1 MNNSRAFLHITYK
14 LYGHL
19 DKLSGV
25 KKSHVLNCY
34 LSLMKHAW
42 KKNNYE
48 CGLRYSTVAKDTK
61 LSRITVRRTIDT
73 LEKLNIISTVR
84 GKSGKTY
91 KVNDIFLKSE
101 QDGSI
106 LYIPKSKMYNLDH
119 PYVKKRSVLVEALN
133 INSIDT
139 IIGKYKGD
147 KDTIIDQLAKLP
159 PEELNQDTKNP
170 YYVKLAIE
178 KKEENARSK
187 NRKFVHPQKILN
199 ELIKIKKQS
208 NPRYVE
214 KVSFNKRNNLDYKG
228 NPKKYMAGRTKSKV
242 FCQAITR
249 ASIRLG
255 NPKNCLAKGFLCA
268 NGKYFCRFHGYNN
281 IKGFQKPNYTH
292 ETRKKQLR
300 KLKQFKELSE
310 EQFNSYYEEKL
321 RPRIERQE
329 KSTYYNRF
337 FNRGKYTN
345 RLYRIQDHKSNG
357 DQLREILQYL
367 KKKSGN

>member
-1 MNNSRAFLHITYK
+1 
-14 LYGHL
+14 
-19 DKLSGV
+19 
-25 KKSHVLNCY
+25 
-34 LSLMKHAW
+34 
-42 KKNNYE
+42 
-48 CGLRYSTVAKDTK
+48 
-61 LSRITVRRTIDT
+61 

-84 GKSGKTY
+84 GKSGKSY

-133 INSIDT
+133 INNIDT

-147 KDTIIDQLAKLP
+147 KDTIIDHLAKLP

-228 NPKKYMAGRTKSKV
+228 NPKK
-242 FCQAITR
+242 
-249 ASIRLG
+249 
-255 NPKNCLAKGFLCA
+255 
-268 NGKYFCRFHGYNN
+268 
-281 IKGFQKPNYTH
+281 
-292 ETRKKQLR
+292 
-300 KLKQFKELSE
+300 
-310 EQFNSYYEEKL
+310 
-321 RPRIERQE
+321 
-329 KSTYYNRF
+329 
-337 FNRGKYTN
+337 
-345 RLYRIQDHKSNG
+345 
-357 DQLREILQYL
+357 
-367 KKKSGN
+367 